1 MSKRLKNYPEPEV
14 VMDQYGADAL
24 RYYLLSSP
32 VMEGENLN
40 FSEAGVKEALQK
52 VVMLL
57 DNVLSFYKLYNQSD
71 ANLRMTSE
79 STNVKNVLDRWI
91 LAKFNLLIQQ
101 VTESLDSYYLIK
113 AIRPLQDFINDLS
126 TWYVRRSRDRFKAGD
141 QGAVVTLGQV
151 LLGLAQ
157 VMAPFTPFIAEYVYQ
172 ELKKDNAELTAESVH
187 LQTWPKVEKKLID
200 EELLKQMS
208 SVRQLVEQGLS
219 ARAAAGIKV
228 RQPLAELKVKN
239 AELRIDDQALLALVK
254 DELNV
259 KAVSFN
265 AKIENENELDINI
278 TEELKAEGQAREII
292 RQINQL
298 RKDQGL
304 TIQDKVVIYQTGLD
318 GIFGQFDSIIKKS
331 TLAVDIQA
339 GTIDLMQEIEGG
351 RVGIKKINK

>member
-1 MSKRLKNYPEPEV
+1 M
-14 VMDQYGADAL
+14 
-24 RYYLLSSP
+24 
-32 VMEGENLN
+32 
-40 FSEAGVKEALQK
+40 
-52 VVMLL
+52 
-57 DNVLSFYKLYNQSD
+57 
-71 ANLRMTSE
+71 
-79 STNVKNVLDRWI
+79 
-91 LAKFNLLIQQ
+91 
-101 VTESLDSYYLIK
+101 
-113 AIRPLQDFINDLS
+113 
-126 TWYVRRSRDRFKAGD
+126 
-141 QGAVVTLGQV
+141 
-151 LLGLAQ
+151 
-157 VMAPFTPFIAEYVYQ
+157 
-172 ELKKDNAELTAESVH
+172 
-187 LQTWPKVEKKLID
+187 
-200 EELLKQMS
+200 
-208 SVRQLVEQGLS
+208 
-219 ARAAAGIKV
+219 
-228 RQPLAELKVKN
+228 KVKN